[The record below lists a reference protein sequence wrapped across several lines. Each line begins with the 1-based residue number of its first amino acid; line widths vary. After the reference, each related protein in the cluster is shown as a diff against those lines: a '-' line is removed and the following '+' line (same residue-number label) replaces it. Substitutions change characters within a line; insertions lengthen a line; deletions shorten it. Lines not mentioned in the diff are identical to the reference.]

1 MKALLKWAPFV
12 AALLLLLLL
21 VSAAPAK
28 APSQEVKH
36 ASRHIVAIAMDGP
49 RVVYSTDDQAVR
61 VWNIVSG
68 ASSRV
73 RRGYPGNG
81 GSHQVGELA
90 IAGTRVAW
98 MTLYVAGNSQE
109 TWARLK
115 TASVTGAGK
124 RLVASAFRTDGYTD
138 DGVEMWDGNWLT
150 GLVGSGK
157 LLAVSRWTTT
167 HNVVSNP
174 RLSVIDP
181 KTRRLRTIASGE
193 GSVVSAA
200 SDAGRIAALRSDG
213 TVGVYSSAGRLLLQ
227 VHPSSA
233 KELAFGGGRLVVLT
247 QTRTLEVYDS
257 GNGALLHTWPVHTS
271 RARQEAGHLRAYG
284 RIGVY
289 SVDWRVTLQR
299 LHIVDLAT
307 GTEHVLAAAQRPWA
321 SDAAVGPLGL
331 VYGVNTNRFGAH
343 PKHTGTLVFLPTA
356 RVLAMLGAGS

>member
-12 AALLLLLLL
+12 AASLLLLLLA
-21 VSAAPAK
+21 SAAPAK
-28 APSQEVKH
+28 VPSQKVKQ
-36 ASRHIVAIAMDGP
+36 ASKQIVAIAMDGQ

-61 VWNIVSG
+61 VWNVVSG
-68 ASSRV
+68 ASSQV
-73 RRGYPGNG
+73 RRGYPSDG
-81 GSHQVGELA
+81 GSHQVAAVA

-98 MTLYVAGNSQE
+98 LTIYVSGNSQE

-115 TASVTGAGK
+115 TASIAGAGT

-138 DGVEMWDGNWLT
+138 DGVEMWDGDWLT
-150 GLVGSGK
+150 GLAGSGK

-167 HNVVSNP
+167 RNVVSNP

-181 KTRRLRTIASGE
+181 KTRRLHTIASGQ

-200 SDAGRIAALRSDG
+200 SDAGRIAVLRTDG

-247 QTRTLEVYDS
+247 QTKTLEVYDS
-257 GNGALLHTWPVHTS
+257 RSGALLHTWSVHTS

-289 SVDWRVTLQR
+289 SVDWRVTVQR

-307 GTEHVLAAAQRPWA
+307 GRERVLGAVQRPWA
-321 SDAAVGPLGL
+321 SDAAVGKLGL

-356 RVLAMLGAGS
+356 RVLEMLRAGS